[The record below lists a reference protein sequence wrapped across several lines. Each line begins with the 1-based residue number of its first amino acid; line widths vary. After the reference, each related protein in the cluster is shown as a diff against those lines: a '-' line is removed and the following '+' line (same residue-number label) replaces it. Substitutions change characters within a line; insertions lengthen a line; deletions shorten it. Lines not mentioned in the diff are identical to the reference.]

1 MASLRHCV
9 SLESVSF
16 QRKDHFINLECRRER
31 DMAHTYNQGT
41 PSFHSERTGQHEASN
56 HSCDEEVHNLEKK
69 VERLRRHLHYR
80 FK

>member
-1 MASLRHCV
+1 MAY
-9 SLESVSF
+9 
-16 QRKDHFINLECRRER
+16 
-31 DMAHTYNQGT
+31 TYNQGT